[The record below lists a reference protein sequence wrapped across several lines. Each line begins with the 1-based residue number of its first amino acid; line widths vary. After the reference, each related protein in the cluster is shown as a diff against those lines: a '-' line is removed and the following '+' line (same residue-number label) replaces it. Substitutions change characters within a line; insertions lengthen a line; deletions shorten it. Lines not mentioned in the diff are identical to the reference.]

1 MTKMLNTKF
10 GLVSTTEARCLGE
23 LDRWLKKKRKNER
36 KSEQPHLVEKKEIS
50 YEKRN

>member
-23 LDRWLKKKRKNER
+23 LDRWLRKKRKNER
-36 KSEQPHLVEKKEIS
+36 ERKQSHLVKKRENS
-50 YEKRN
+50 YEK